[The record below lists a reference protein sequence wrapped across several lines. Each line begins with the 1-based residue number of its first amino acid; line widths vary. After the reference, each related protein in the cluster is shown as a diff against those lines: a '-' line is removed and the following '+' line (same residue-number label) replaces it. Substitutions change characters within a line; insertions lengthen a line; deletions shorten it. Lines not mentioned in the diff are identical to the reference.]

1 MENNKKSIE
10 ARARKI
16 YPSNLYGLFVCA
28 AIKGDLEIIKECLK
42 RNIDISYDNHVAIR
56 LASQKGFLDVVECLV
71 QHGGDI
77 NEALNHGTNE
87 IKTWANQYCCSTS
100 SNVYKFKK

>member
-28 AIKGDLEIIKECLK
+28 AIKGDLEIIKEC
-42 RNIDISYDNHVAIR
+42 
-56 LASQKGFLDVVECLV
+56 
-71 QHGGDI
+71 
-77 NEALNHGTNE
+77 
-87 IKTWANQYCCSTS
+87 
-100 SNVYKFKK
+100 